1 MRITNRKRTR
11 LIVPAALAALALVGW
26 YAPVGAATAQGG
38 GSPAVAPS
46 SVKVLTTPAEPV
58 EPLATGSG
66 NGNGNGNGRFAA
78 VARSTGRHC
87 QASDLTLVSIEG
99 DGAAGHIA
107 WVVTVA
113 NTGRRPCALLGDP
126 AVVVFTDAAGHLVTL
141 PTERSVRPPSGS
153 TLLAPGQRAE
163 MALYMVNGYGGYDP
177 SAPQCAHPVV
187 YRNLS
192 AKIGRTG
199 LLPLTGLV
207 IDLKCDGI
215 TAYDW
220 AVPE

>member
-11 LIVPAALAALALVGW
+11 FIVPAVLAALALMAW
-26 YAPVGAATAQGG
+26 YAPVGASAATGG
-38 GSPAVAPS
+38 EGSSAPS
-46 SVKVLTTPAEPV
+46 LVDVLTTPAEPV
-58 EPLATGSG
+58 APPAAGSG
-66 NGNGNGNGRFAA
+66 SGSVGERFAA
-78 VARSTGRHC
+78 VARSAGRHC

-126 AVVVFTDAAGHLVTL
+126 AVVVFTDAAGHLVTV
-141 PTERSVRPPSGS
+141 PTDREVRPPSGS

-192 AKIGRTG
+192 TRIGRTG